1 MDPTRQHSVQDDM
14 ESFVILVLYHGLR
27 YMKHNAFDLRWIM
40 TQVFDNSHVG
50 PDGYTRGGDGKRA
63 LFMAGAYLDKNFEFT
78 DNNSLT
84 YWIHYAIPAVG
95 QWLRYKLPASWSALE
110 EDIPAPLEF
119 GRLALRDH
127 QQLIN
132 RWELALNMPGWP
144 SDDKAFDQCPKT
156 SEGSTLSTLK
166 RDNSVN
172 DDDGEAE
179 DVPKKKKSKN
189 NLVSSTSMTLRSSA
203 SRKT

>member
-1 MDPTRQHSVQDDM
+1 MD
-14 ESFVILVLYHGLR
+14 ILEAVKASEHIVHQQR
-27 YMKHNAFDLRWIM
+27 IHRNAFAF
-40 TQVFDNSHVG
+40 TQIK
-50 PDGYTRGGDGKRA
+50 P
-63 LFMAGAYLDKNFEFT
+63 
-78 DNNSLT
+78 LT
-84 YWIHYAIPAVG
+84 YWIDYAIPAVG
-95 QWLRYKLPASWSALE
+95 QWLRYQLPAKWSALE
-110 EDIPAPLEF
+110 DDIPAPLEF
-119 GRLALRDH
+119 SLLALRDH

-144 SDDKAFDQCPKT
+144 LDDKAFDQCPKT

-172 DDDGEAE
+172 DDEGEAE
-179 DVPKKKKSKN
+179 AVPKKKSKN